1 MFQALKLEAEEQQR
15 QDQSAFI
22 AEVSRRADAERDLDR
37 RVNILKEAVERYP
50 DDPHLQQSLRL
61 VRERRDLV
69 NSIVERARQYEE
81 RGQFNEALSQFDIL
95 RNIYAQYP
103 GIEFETERLK
113 RRRDG
118 QIREESKGRWVEQ
131 IDRQIGLGDYAR
143 ARELARTALAEFPG
157 DRELAELERMAEAA
171 LEHAAE
177 AEEWLQRGQ
186 KLCFDRQFGE
196 GLEALRKAAS
206 LDSRN
211 AVIRAT
217 LLNALV
223 EQARSVLGQDWR
235 AAEPLIEQALNID
248 AGHPLAKS
256 LQALVLDYKRQE
268 ILNDCVSQAREM
280 QANGDLSGA
289 LAKVEEVLL
298 SCPSEVRLVQLRT
311 TLRNLGA
318 VSPAD
323 RLRRRESRMRPL
335 HRLNRNRPK
344 RNRFAGSKPRDD
356 DRECSYSRSKYGQH
370 GHHAANRGAAEA
382 CVRRIAGS
390 DARNLIALASKA
402 FGRVPKVL
410 QDWAEPKGAIVQTA
424 VGA

>member
-1 MFQALKLEAEEQQR
+1 M
-15 QDQSAFI
+15 
-22 AEVSRRADAERDLDR
+22 
-37 RVNILKEAVERYP
+37 
-50 DDPHLQQSLRL
+50 
-61 VRERRDLV
+61 

-81 RGQFNEALSQFDIL
+81 RGQFIEALSQFDIL

-113 RRRDG
+113 RRRDA

-131 IDRQIGLGDYAR
+131 VDRQIGQGDYAR
-143 ARELARTALAEFPG
+143 ARELARTALDEFPG
-157 DRELAELERMAEAA
+157 DRELTELERMAETA
-171 LEHAAE
+171 LGHAAE

-196 GLEALRKAAS
+196 GLEALHKAAS

-223 EQARSVLGQDWR
+223 EHARSVLSNDWR

-268 ILNDCVSQAREM
+268 ILNECVSQAREM

-289 LAKVEEVLL
+289 LAKVEEVLA

-318 VSPAD
+318 VSPA
-323 RLRRRESRMRPL
+323 SPSPAGRPDATTTAS
-335 HRLNRNRPK
+335 PK
-344 RNRFAGSKPRDD
+344 SGPAQISARFAGSGPADAY
-356 DRECSYSRSKYGQH
+356 RERS
-370 GHHAANRGAAEA
+370 
-382 CVRRIAGS
+382 
-390 DARNLIALASKA
+390 
-402 FGRVPKVL
+402 
-410 QDWAEPKGAIVQTA
+410 
-424 VGA
+424 

>member
-1 MFQALKLEAEEQQR
+1 M
-15 QDQSAFI
+15 
-22 AEVSRRADAERDLDR
+22 
-37 RVNILKEAVERYP
+37 
-50 DDPHLQQSLRL
+50 
-61 VRERRDLV
+61 

-81 RGQFNEALSQFDIL
+81 RGQFVEALSQFDIL

-131 IDRQIGLGDYAR
+131 IDRQIGQGDYAR
-143 ARELARTALAEFPG
+143 ARELARTALDEFPG
-157 DRELAELERMAEAA
+157 DRELTELERMAEAA

-186 KLCFDRQFGE
+186 KLCFDRQFGD

-206 LDSRN
+206 LDNRN

-223 EQARSVLGQDWR
+223 EHARSVLGQDWR

-298 SCPSEVRLVQLRT
+298 SFPSEVRLVQLRT

-318 VSPAD
+318 VSPSSPSPAGKPD
-323 RLRRRESRMRPL
+323 ATTAIPQIGTARTATVLPDANHRVLPRVLLHSIEVRPVRSPHRQSWWRRSRRR
-335 HRLNRNRPK
+335 RN
-344 RNRFAGSKPRDD
+344 
-356 DRECSYSRSKYGQH
+356 
-370 GHHAANRGAAEA
+370 
-382 CVRRIAGS
+382 
-390 DARNLIALASKA
+390 
-402 FGRVPKVL
+402 
-410 QDWAEPKGAIVQTA
+410 
-424 VGA
+424 VGPAPAT

>member
-1 MFQALKLEAEEQQR
+1 
-15 QDQSAFI
+15 
-22 AEVSRRADAERDLDR
+22 
-37 RVNILKEAVERYP
+37 
-50 DDPHLQQSLRL
+50 
-61 VRERRDLV
+61 V

-81 RGQFNEALSQFDIL
+81 RGQFIEALSQFDIL

-131 IDRQIGLGDYAR
+131 VDRQIGQGDYAR
-143 ARELARTALAEFPG
+143 ARELARTALDEFPG
-157 DRELAELERMAEAA
+157 DRELTELERMAETA
-171 LEHAAE
+171 LGHAAE

-206 LDSRN
+206 LDNRN

-223 EQARSVLGQDWR
+223 EHARSVLGHDWR

-268 ILNDCVSQAREM
+268 ILNECVSQAREM

-289 LAKVEEVLL
+289 LAKVEEVLA

-311 TLRNLGA
+311 TLRNLGRC
-318 VSPAD
+318 PPP
-323 RLRRRESRMRPL
+323 RLRRRGDRMRQPL
-335 HRLNRNRPK
+335 PLNWDRNSQHPFRRQRTSRRLPRVLLTSIEVWPARSQRRRQSSCRSRRRANAGPEPGNWSRP
-344 RNRFAGSKPRDD
+344 
-356 DRECSYSRSKYGQH
+356 SRSDSAACRFYYRTGPNPKEDCPNYS
-370 GHHAANRGAAEA
+370 GH
-382 CVRRIAGS
+382 
-390 DARNLIALASKA
+390 
-402 FGRVPKVL
+402 
-410 QDWAEPKGAIVQTA
+410 
-424 VGA
+424 